1 MIQLYIF
8 WVALWQEGMRV
19 SLEEMYGH
27 PSP

>member
-8 WVALWQEGMRV
+8 WVALWMEGMKGT
-19 SLEEMYGH
+19 LEEMYGH